1 MIRFFVLLLGL
12 MLLLPLQLMAQTT
25 EPAQIRVSTFG
36 AQLDA
41 LEVDLDVRDGSTVAH
56 YALNFSN
63 DSSRFAEGRIV
74 LPVPPH
80 SSVSELVLSGGPET
94 LEGSIV
100 GATEAARIYEDIVR
114 QLIDPALLQALG
126 GDLYEVRAFPV
137 PQGEERQVSFSVT
150 TPLLA
155 EGSAVAVSVPWSR
168 MSPRPTS
175 ATVTGDVDVS
185 WEIRSAIAP
194 TFALDIDRIDA
205 TRLSLGWESND
216 SWTGDTDFT
225 LYLNGG
231 EGLLDT
237 QLLPYRL
244 PGDDGF
250 FALLLAPEVDSG
262 SRVDRDVIVVIDTS
276 GSMEGEKIVQAR
288 EAARFILDNLGEDD
302 RFGIVSYSSSIR
314 TFADELLPASQA
326 GEGSA
331 FVTNLSARGSTNISG
346 ALQTAFSL
354 ALGDRPA
361 TIIFLT
367 DGLAT
372 MGLQDTGAI
381 LDATRQATPGRTQL
395 FAFGVGFDVNT
406 VLLDS
411 LTREFVGTSHY
422 VTPTETI
429 DREVSTLFEQISSP
443 VLTDVEIEIIGGKV
457 TAVAPEITTGIFA
470 GRQTLLTGRYGDP
483 GEITVRVTGNSDSG
497 RETFTYDLELPRL
510 ATGDPSIAQLWA
522 QQRIA
527 DLLTELRLEGSRPE
541 LVEEI
546 VEIATRFGIV
556 TPFTSFLAVE
566 PELGFAPPRPT
577 ALDADGRETQD
588 QPRSQAE
595 EALAQAAEQS
605 ADEVRGES
613 AVTAADTSGEL
624 RAGNTALGT
633 EQIRVLGA
641 HSYTLIDGTWI
652 QDGYILGQDA
662 EEVIVGSDAFAEL
675 VAQQPDISTAAA
687 LGGEILA
694 NGPNGFVRIVWP
706 DPDSVESVTLPDNV
720 RTDPAAGTADGST
733 DPVDATDGSTDPV
746 DGADG
751 TVSGGTDIEPND
763 LTVEDPASGGGTD
776 ERDGPDAVLGAD
788 LDDGGSSGL
797 WIGIGLAI
805 AALVLVTGITLQ
817 RRVRRA

>member
-1 MIRFFVLLLGL
+1 MIRIFVLVLGL
-12 MLLLPLQLMAQTT
+12 ILMLPAQLLAQTP
-25 EPAQIRVSTFG
+25 EPAQIRVNTFG

-41 LEVDLDVRDGSTVAH
+41 LEVDLDVRDGSTVAR

-63 DSSRFAEGRIV
+63 DSGGFAEGRIV
-74 LPVPPH
+74 LPVPPN
-80 SSVSELVLSGGPET
+80 SAVSELVLSGGPET

-100 GATEAARIYEDIVR
+100 GANEAARIYEDIVR

-137 PQGEERQVSFSVT
+137 PQGEERQVTFSVT

-155 EGSAVAVSVPWSR
+155 EGDAVTVSIPWSQ
-168 MSPRPTS
+168 MSPRPVS

-185 WEIRSAIAP
+185 WEVRSAIAP
-194 TFALDIDRIDA
+194 TFALDVQHIDSSS
-205 TRLSLGWESND
+205 LSLGWESNN

-244 PGDDGF
+244 PGDNGF
-250 FALLLAPEVDSG
+250 FALLLAPEVDAS
-262 SRVDRDVIVVIDTS
+262 SRVDRDVIIVLDTS
-276 GSMEGEKIVQAR
+276 GSMDGEKIVQAR
-288 EAARFILDNLGEDD
+288 EAARFILDNLGEND
-302 RFGIVSYSSSIR
+302 RFGIVSYASAIR
-314 TFADELLPASQA
+314 TFANELLPASQA
-326 GEGSA
+326 STA
-331 FVTNLSARGSTNISG
+331 DTFVSNLNAGGSTNISG

-354 ALGDRPA
+354 AEGDRPA

-372 MGLQDTGAI
+372 MGLQDTAAI
-381 LDATRQATPGRTQL
+381 LDATRQTTPGRTQL

-422 VTPTETI
+422 VTPAESI

-443 VLTDVEIEIIGGKV
+443 VLTDVEIEIIGGDV

-470 GRQTLLTGRYGDP
+470 GTQTLLTGRYGDP
-483 GEITVRVTGNSDSG
+483 GNVTVRVTGNSEAG
-497 RETFTYDLELPRL
+497 PETFTYELSLPSL
-510 ATGDPSIAQLWA
+510 ATSDPSIAQLWA

-546 VEIATRFGIV
+546 VDIATRFGIV

-566 PELGFAPPRPT
+566 QVRGQF
-577 ALDADGRETQD
+577 DGD
-588 QPRSQAE
+588 FAE
-595 EALAQAAEQS
+595 EASEAV
-605 ADEVRGES
+605 DEVAAQSESAPSGEN
-613 AVTAADTSGEL
+613 AVTAADDAEDL
-624 RAGNTALGT
+624 RDGIAALGT
-633 EQIRVLGA
+633 EQIRIVGA
-641 HSYTLIDGTWI
+641 HSYTLIDGVWY
-652 QDGYILGQDA
+652 QDGYTLDQDA
-662 EEVIVGSDAFAEL
+662 EKVIVGSDAFAEL
-675 VAQQPDISTAAA
+675 VAQQPDVSAAAA
-687 LGGEILA
+687 LGGEILVS
-694 NGPNGFVRIVWP
+694 GPDGFVRIVWP
-706 DPDSVESVTLPDNV
+706 DPDSVDSVTVPTRDPNAT
-720 RTDPAAGTADGST
+720 TDPGTGDGTADPSSET
-733 DPVDATDGSTDPV
+733 S

-751 TVSGGTDIEPND
+751 NMDGSITTEPD
-763 LTVEDPASGGGTD
+763 DPTVENPATGGGTD
-776 ERDGPDAVLGAD
+776 ERDGPDAALGAD
-788 LDDGGSSGL
+788 PDDGGSTGL

-805 AALVLVTGITLQ
+805 AALMLTTGIAVQ